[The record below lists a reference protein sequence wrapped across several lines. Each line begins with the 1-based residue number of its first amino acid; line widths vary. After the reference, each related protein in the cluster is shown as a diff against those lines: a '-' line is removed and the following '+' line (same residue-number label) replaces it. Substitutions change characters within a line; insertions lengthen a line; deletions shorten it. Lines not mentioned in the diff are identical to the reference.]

1 MSMNP
6 LPEKAN
12 DPEPLVDG
20 RTMPPWR
27 AALGRVV
34 HRVSTLAVL
43 GLGFGLTL
51 AWIVFLCWLAYAVLR
66 LMIE

>member
-6 LPEKAN
+6 LPEKAD

-20 RTMPPWR
+20 RAMPPWR
-27 AALGRVV
+27 AALGRGV